1 MKIVQLSGGI
11 GNQMFQFAFVKAIES
26 RQSDVVLFD
35 KDTWFYK
42 ESLRF
47 NKKTGLT
54 DDGRCKREFE
64 LGIFK
69 LPESLFAKEENICQ
83 LRKKSILPKAIRKI
97 FGIGRYKFLV
107 KERKEFCFD
116 EELLNIKTDAY
127 YEGFFQNELYFNNI
141 RDVLLDIFQFP
152 NLDPS
157 DVENIELLNS
167 IENSDNSVF
176 IHVRR
181 EDYVN
186 LNMTLSLDYYKKAV
200 EKIYSLVKKPH
211 FYVFCAEDPSYIRD
225 NFKFLNNYELVGIKN
240 NKRNNYW
247 VNMLMMSKCKHAII
261 ANSSYSWWGAWLI
274 KNKNK
279 FVLAPSPWLFGEDN
293 VICEDWIKIKYKLL
307 ISN

>member
-11 GNQMFQFAFVKAIES
+11 GNQMFQFAFGKAIES
-26 RQSDVVLFD
+26 KQSDVVLFD

-42 ESLRF
+42 DSLRF
-47 NKKTGLT
+47 NKNTGLT
-54 DDGRCKREFE
+54 DDGRCKREYE
-64 LGIFK
+64 LGIFDIS
-69 LPESLFAKEENICQ
+69 ENSFARQEDVER
-83 LRKKSILPKAIRKI
+83 LRKKSICPKIIRNI
-97 FGIGRYKFLV
+97 FGIEKYKYLV

-116 EELLNIKTDAY
+116 EGLLNIKTDAY

-141 RDVLLDIFQFP
+141 RVVLLDIFQFP
-152 NLDPS
+152 HLDPL
-157 DVENIELLNS
+157 DVENTELLNS
-167 IENSDNSVF
+167 IENNDSAVF

-200 EKIYSLVKKPH
+200 EKIFSLIKDPH
-211 FYVFCAEDPSYIRD
+211 FYVFCAEDPSYIEE
-225 NFKFLNNYELVGIKN
+225 NFKFLNNYELVGTKN

-279 FVLAPSPWLFGEDN
+279 VVLAPSPWLFGNDN
-293 VICEDWIKIKYKLL
+293 IICKDWIKIKYK
-307 ISN
+307 